1 MKNFSTFL
9 GLNSQDLLKGFIVAV
24 ITSVL
29 GTVYQWVSDTPP
41 HFPTVEEL
49 KNVGLVALAAGI
61 SYLIK
66 NLFSNSAGEPLK
78 TEASPAAKKA
88 RSLKTK

>member
-9 GLNSQDLLKGFIVAV
+9 GLNSQDLLKGFIVAT

-29 GTVYQWVSDTPP
+29 GTIYQWVTDTPP

-49 KNVGLVALAAGI
+49 KTVGLVALGSGI
-61 SYLIK
+61 AYLIK
-66 NLFSNSAGEPLK
+66 NLFTNSAGEPLK
-78 TEASPAAKKA
+78 TEATPAAKKA
-88 RSLKTK
+88 RSLKSK